1 MNLNNGDK
9 PTCHLQDLREGF
21 LRTVSHELRTPLT
34 SVIGFIELVYFN
46 KEAPLTAQQKTYLKT
61 ALSEVR
67 SLKTLIDDL
76 LDITILR
83 SGKTNIDLSSIRLHS
98 FVTKILKSVTPLTRD
113 KEIKLSYLTENES
126 LIAKADKQKLRR
138 IFINLITNAIKFTN
152 SGHII
157 ISVKEEDFR
166 FLFTVSDTGIG
177 IDESDH
183 KIIFE
188 EFAQTDYSI
197 TREFEGIGLGL
208 TIVKQ
213 LVELHGGQI
222 WVKSKLGEGS
232 SFFFTL
238 PKTNELNTPQ
248 S

>member
-1 MNLNNGDK
+1 MTPFDPEK
-9 PTCHLQDLREGF
+9 TPCHLQDLREGF

-61 ALSEVR
+61 ALSEAR

-83 SGKTNIDLSSIRLHS
+83 SGKMNIDLSSIRLHS

-113 KEIKLSYLTENES
+113 KEIKLSYETDNES
-126 LIAKADKQKLRR
+126 LIIKADKQKLRR

-152 SGHII
+152 LGHII
-157 ISVKEEDFR
+157 ISVKEEENNV
-166 FLFTVSDTGIG
+166 LLSVSDTGIG
-177 IDESDH
+177 IHEDDQDQ
-183 KIIFE
+183 IFE
-188 EFAQTDYSI
+188 EFIQTDYST

-222 WVKSKLGEGS
+222 WVHSKLGEGS
-232 SFFFTL
+232 TFSFTL
-238 PKTNELNTPQ
+238 PKSAEQDTM
-248 S
+248 